1 LLSALVLIS
10 VDIYSFAKKKISKK
24 QLFINLTLSVALLI
38 SGTTGWAIGY
48 NNIGRVVAD
57 NAILW
62 IITGLIGAGIF
73 SSVTDAIGKRILGKF
88 LKTDVEDMVDLFN
101 EEFELMACEYELDE
115 DKINSV
121 AKEVHLNKRTCIDCY
136 SKKDKKKYA
145 REKLKPCFEKVTHKN
160 SK

>member
-1 LLSALVLIS
+1 LLSALVLVS

-24 QLFINLTLSVALLI
+24 QLFINLVLSVALLI

-48 NNIGRVVAD
+48 NSIGRIIAD
-57 NAILW
+57 NTVLW

-73 SSVTDAIGKRILGKF
+73 SSVADAIGKRILGKF
-88 LKTDVEDMVDLFN
+88 LKTDVEDMVELFN
-101 EEFELMACEYELDE
+101 EEFEKLACEYALDE
-115 DKINSV
+115 EETNAV

-145 REKLKPCFEKVTHKN
+145 REKLKPCFERITTQKH
-160 SK
+160 